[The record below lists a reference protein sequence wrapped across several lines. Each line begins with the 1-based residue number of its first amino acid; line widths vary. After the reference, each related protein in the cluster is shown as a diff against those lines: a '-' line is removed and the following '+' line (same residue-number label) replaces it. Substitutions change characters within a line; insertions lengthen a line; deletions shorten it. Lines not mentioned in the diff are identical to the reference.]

1 MVIFHNYLPYF
12 FLFLSYMSIIFY
24 KMYKKRKRLRYF
36 SIRKSLSLHII
47 ISSRYIKSILQ
58 SCAAGLQVFLQR
70 LCLIQLLPRKIQ
82 VIAAEMSVCSR
93 LLVDRASEVEH
104 LYDAC
109 RAEIKVLAEDL
120 NQLRI

>member
-1 MVIFHNYLPYF
+1 
-12 FLFLSYMSIIFY
+12 MSIIFY

-47 ISSRYIKSILQ
+47 ISSRCIKSILQ

-70 LCLIQLLPRKIQ
+70 LRLIQLLPRKIQ

-93 LLVDRASEVEH
+93 LLVDRASEV
-104 LYDAC
+104 
-109 RAEIKVLAEDL
+109 
-120 NQLRI
+120 